1 MATMEQDKK
10 ISALLGMRQEEMAM
24 LLRVN
29 KSQWSMYEIGQRDLP
44 LNAQLK
50 LAEMLAFVQQS
61 DNEAVYLLVDVE
73 GQSLKTKKLVENLRL
88 INQHQLLIAKQKLQ
102 LTEKKY
108 KAAATALRFIAFL
121 KTNDQQFAIE
131 QNMLLGVIQLRAE
144 EAISKN
150 GLHVEAKHQI
160 KLEVL
165 REEEKVLNGME

>member
-1 MATMEQDKK
+1 MATMGQDKK

-24 LLRVN
+24 LLGVN

-61 DNEAVYLLVDVE
+61 DNEPVHLLVDVE

-88 INQHQLLIAKQKLQ
+88 INQHKLLITKHKLQ

-108 KAAATALRFIAFL
+108 KSAVTALRFIAFL
-121 KTNDQQFAIE
+121 KSNDQEFANE
-131 QNMLLGVIQLRAE
+131 QNMLLGIIQLRAE
-144 EAISKN
+144 EVMRKN
-150 GLHVEAKHQI
+150 GLHVQTKHRI
-160 KLEVL
+160 KLQVL
-165 REEEKVLNGME
+165 LEEEKILIE